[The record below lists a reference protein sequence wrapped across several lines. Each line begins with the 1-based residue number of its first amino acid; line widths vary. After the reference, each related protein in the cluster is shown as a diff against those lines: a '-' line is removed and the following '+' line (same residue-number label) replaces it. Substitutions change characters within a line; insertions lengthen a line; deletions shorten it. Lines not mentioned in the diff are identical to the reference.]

1 MADYLNRIDLLL
13 DIAEM
18 PAEATK
24 RDFLRKIYDFPATA
38 GFTPVFCERGEQSEE
53 VKMRDK
59 KLEDKKNIFSYR
71 KVVTP
76 DALQAL
82 IRFDEL

>member
-13 DIAEM
+13 DIADM

-24 RDFLRKIYDFPATA
+24 RDILRKIYDFPATA

-53 VKMRDK
+53 VKMREMKLDYIIMDMIVRK
-59 KLEDKKNIFSYR
+59 KWIG
-71 KVVTP
+71 
-76 DALQAL
+76 L
-82 IRFDEL
+82 IK